1 MLVNLPGYKNRWRC
15 VLIAAVG
22 HFNRKGVPCKSL
34 LAKILSSEDNFG
46 INSDRTYTRIPIKT
60 DEALYLV
67 LLLY

>member
-1 MLVNLPGYKNRWRC
+1 MLFNLPVCKKRWHC

-22 HFNRKGVPCKSL
+22 HFNRKSVLCKSL
-34 LAKILSSEDNFG
+34 LEKILSSEDNFG
-46 INSDRTYTRIPIKT
+46 INSDRTYTQILIKT